1 MPTPTYVPIATTTL
15 ATNTATITFS
25 SIVSS
30 YRDIVLVISGS
41 DTVGGNLPLIRF
53 NGDSGTNYSFVR
65 AISYGVVQSSQ
76 GTGFTSTWDLA
87 AINIAQSTIIVN
99 IMDYSATD
107 KHKVAMARTNSNSA
121 EVWMGL
127 ARWANTSAINQIGL
141 SLISGNYRAGTTISL
156 YGIAS

>member
-1 MPTPTYVPIATTTL
+1 LPTPTYTAIATTTL
-15 ATNTATITFS
+15 VSNTPTITFS
-25 SIVSS
+25 SIPSS

-65 AISYGVVQSSQ
+65 AITYGTVISSR
-76 GTGFTSTWDLA
+76 GTNFTSTWDLA
-87 AINIAQSTIIVN
+87 AINIAQSSVIVN

-107 KHKVAMARTNSNSA
+107 KHKTALARTNANTA
-121 EVWMGL
+121 EVWMGA
-127 ARWANTSAINQIGL
+127 ARWANTAAINQIGL

-156 YGIAS
+156 YGIAA